1 MHCKDTIPKIRNK
14 YAQESKCTDTVP
26 IPTFIINDLCLCE
39 RFIYSPD
46 RSAYSAAGKKAG
58 PKVGILC
65 LDRSQTHE
73 CGNWD

>member
-1 MHCKDTIPKIRNK
+1 MTQYRKLKPNIPRKVNARI
-14 YAQESKCTDTVP
+14 QSQ
-26 IPTFIINDLCLCE
+26 FLHLCLCE

-58 PKVGILC
+58 PKVGILY